1 MTPVVEAQASAKR
14 APALRGT
21 SSFAHTK
28 SASRRRLPQ
37 AHRRGETFRPSL
49 AGFPLVSC
57 GVLEGGER
65 LADTFKA
72 VPGWKRVLDVL
83 CILISLPVTLPVMAA
98 VAMWIRLAS
107 RGPALFRQERIG
119 RGGRKFVIYKF
130 RSMKM
135 HADTRRH
142 ARHFRNLVRSNS
154 PMVKLDLMCDT
165 RLIYGGCLLRA
176 AGLDELPQLIN
187 ILRGEMSLVGP
198 RPCLPEEFRFF
209 SLKQRERFDALPGLT
224 GIWQVNGKG
233 ASTFTE
239 MNEMDARYV
248 RESSPMVDV
257 GIMLRTPIALMRQM
271 HQALVHQITA
281 CTESPHSDDSGI
293 RPVSGMNTQRFG

>member
-1 MTPVVEAQASAKR
+1 M
-14 APALRGT
+14 
-21 SSFAHTK
+21 
-28 SASRRRLPQ
+28 
-37 AHRRGETFRPSL
+37 
-49 AGFPLVSC
+49 VSC

-65 LADTFKA
+65 HADTFKA
-72 VPGWKRVLDVL
+72 VPVWKRTLDLL
-83 CILISLPVTLPVMAA
+83 CILFSLPVTLPVMAA
-98 VAMWIRLAS
+98 VALWIRLVS

-130 RSMKM
+130 RSMKV

-142 ARHFRNLVRSNS
+142 ERHFRNLVRSNS
-154 PMVKLDLMCDT
+154 PMVKLDLMCDS
-165 RLIYGGCLLRA
+165 RLIPGGCLLRA

-198 RPCLPEEFRFF
+198 RPCLTEEFRFF

-239 MNEMDARYV
+239 MNEMDALYV
-248 RESSPMVDV
+248 RQSSPVVDLS
-257 GIMLRTPIALMRQM
+257 IMMRTPFALLRQM
-271 HQALVHQITA
+271 NQAYLQNLGATNGP
-281 CTESPHSDDSGI
+281 SSGDDPRRRTVPSLD
-293 RPVSGMNTQRFG
+293 PQRLS

>member
-1 MTPVVEAQASAKR
+1 M
-14 APALRGT
+14 
-21 SSFAHTK
+21 
-28 SASRRRLPQ
+28 
-37 AHRRGETFRPSL
+37 
-49 AGFPLVSC
+49 VSC

-65 LADTFKA
+65 HADSFKPVA
-72 VPGWKRVLDVL
+72 SWKRILDIL
-83 CILISLPVTLPVMAA
+83 CILISLPVTVPVMAS
-98 VAMWIRLAS
+98 VALWIRMAS

-142 ARHFRNLVRSNS
+142 ESHFRNLVRSNS
-154 PMVKLDLMCDT
+154 PMVKLDLMCDS
-165 RLIYGGCLLRA
+165 RLIPGGCLLRA

-209 SLKQRERFDALPGLT
+209 SPKQRERFDALPGLT

-233 ASTFTE
+233 ISTFTE
-239 MNEMDARYV
+239 MNEMDVLYV
-248 RESSPMVDV
+248 RQSSPMVDF
-257 GIMLRTPIALMRQM
+257 GIIMRTPFALLRQM
-271 HQALVHQITA
+271 HQAFQQHFAATTDMSVPET
-281 CTESPHSDDSGI
+281 TGSSPVVGYSTRRLG
-293 RPVSGMNTQRFG
+293 